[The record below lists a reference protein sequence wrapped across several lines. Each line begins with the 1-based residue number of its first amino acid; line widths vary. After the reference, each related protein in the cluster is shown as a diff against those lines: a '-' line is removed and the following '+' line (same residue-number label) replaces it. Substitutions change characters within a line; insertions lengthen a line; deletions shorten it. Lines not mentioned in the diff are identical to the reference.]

1 VESLSDGTTRVRTRV
16 GPLFPRAAAQVVPL
30 TDIFFLR
37 GFSARPSVAPFVRH
51 SGELPP
57 ASPLL
62 ASVWGYP
69 SAERALC
76 MLRTLGRARWWH
88 LDPGGSP
95 EETARMIEE
104 TVKEEIWV

>member
-1 VESLSDGTTRVRTRV
+1 M
-16 GPLFPRAAAQVVPL
+16 FPRAAAQVVPL

-37 GFSARPSVAPFVRH
+37 GFSARPGAEPFVRH

-62 ASVWGYP
+62 ASVWAHP
-69 SAERALC
+69 PAERALYL
-76 MLRTLGRARWWH
+76 LRTLGKARWWH
-88 LDPGGSP
+88 LDVGGSP
-95 EETARMIEE
+95 EETADMIEE